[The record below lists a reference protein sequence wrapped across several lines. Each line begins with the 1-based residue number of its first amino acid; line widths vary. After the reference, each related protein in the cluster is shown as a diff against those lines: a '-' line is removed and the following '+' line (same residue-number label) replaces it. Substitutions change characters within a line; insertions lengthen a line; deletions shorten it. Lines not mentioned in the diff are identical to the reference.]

1 MSIKTKMSV
10 TNWSIKNEISI
21 DNMSINEVR
30 IKNIMDIESGV
41 PTQSI
46 YVSWFNGNNCFLEW
60 KNGGISGSGS
70 LYRADGNG
78 CNVLCV
84 GEWENGFISGRGELS
99 RADGNGCKVAC
110 VGNWENG
117 GLSGR
122 GKLNW
127 ADGNGWKV
135 PCVGE
140 WEDGGISGRGVLYR
154 ADENSC
160 KVLCVGERE
169 NGKISGRG
177 ALRRADGNGCKV
189 LCIGEWEN
197 GGISGRGTLNWADG
211 NGCKVRCLGE
221 WENGGISG
229 RGSLYRTDG
238 DGGKVLCVG
247 EWENGGISGRGSL
260 YRTDGNGC
268 KVLCV
273 GEWENGGISSRGVLH
288 FSDGNGCG
296 PRIIGDWENVMISG
310 PKGHGVFSWPD
321 GNGVIAPSGRFK
333 RNITCWEKVKPLGCG
348 SFGSVYEGISGD
360 GTFFAVKEVS
370 LLDQGSRG
378 KKRIAQLEQEIDIL
392 SQFEHENIVQYYG
405 TEKGHGSKGSG
416 VQTKQ
421 GFPAKIQW
429 DKENYSKR
437 KKEKNTVTIDGS
449 FCALKEVSLLD
460 QGSQREHSIV
470 QLEQEI
476 GLLSQFEHENIV
488 QYYGTDRDESNLYIF
503 LELITQGSLLSL
515 YERCNLKDS
524 QVSFYTRQIL
534 YALKFLHGKG
544 VVHRDIKCAN
554 ILVDQ
559 NGSVKLADFGSAKVT
574 KLNDVNSFQGTAFWM
589 APEEILRTRES
600 TSEYGG

>member
-21 DNMSINEVR
+21 DNMSINKVR

-78 CNVLCV
+78 CSVLCV

-122 GKLNW
+122 GELNW

-135 PCVGE
+135 PCVEE

-197 GGISGRGTLNWADG
+197 GGISGRGALNWADG
-211 NGCKVRCLGE
+211 NGYKVRCLGE

-229 RGSLYRTDG
+229 
-238 DGGKVLCVG
+238 
-247 EWENGGISGRGSL
+247 
-260 YRTDGNGC
+260 
-268 KVLCV
+268 
-273 GEWENGGISSRGVLH
+273 RGVLH

-333 RNITCWEKVKPLGCG
+333 RNITCWEKVKLLGCG

-360 GTFFAVKEVS
+360 GTFFALKEVS

-378 KKRIAQLEQEIDIL
+378 EKSIAHLEQEIRLL
-392 SQFEHENIVQYYG
+392 SQLKHKNIVWCYG
-405 TEKGHGSKGSG
+405 TE
-416 VQTKQ
+416 
-421 GFPAKIQW
+421 
-429 DKENYSKR
+429 
-437 KKEKNTVTIDGS
+437 
-449 FCALKEVSLLD
+449 
-460 QGSQREHSIV
+460 
-470 QLEQEI
+470 
-476 GLLSQFEHENIV
+476 
-488 QYYGTDRDESNLYIF
+488 
-503 LELITQGSLLSL
+503 
-515 YERCNLKDS
+515 
-524 QVSFYTRQIL
+524 
-534 YALKFLHGKG
+534 
-544 VVHRDIKCAN
+544 
-554 ILVDQ
+554 
-559 NGSVKLADFGSAKVT
+559 KVT
-574 KLNDVNSFQGTAFWM
+574 KLNDVKSFQGTAFWM
-589 APEEILRTRES
+589 APEVINPKNQGYGLSADIWSLGCTVLEMLTRKVPYSPLESQQALFKICNGEPPPVPDSLSNDARDFILQCLQVNPNSRPTAAQLLDHSFVRSSLS
-600 TSEYGG
+600 TS